1 MAVSAEGGLVRL
13 MQGNEACV
21 EGALTAGCRFFA
33 GYPITPSTEIAELM
47 SERLPRLGGKFIQME
62 DEIGSMAAVIGAS
75 LGGLKAM
82 TATSGPGFSLKQEN
96 IGFAALT
103 EVPCVI
109 VNVQRVG
116 PSTGQPTSPA
126 QGDVMQARWGT
137 HGDHPAVV
145 LCPWS
150 VRETFDLT
158 VRAFNLAEALR
169 TPVIL
174 LSDEVVAHMR
184 EKVELPDPASVVV
197 VNRRRPT
204 VPPELYKPYGP
215 APGEEGQ
222 EGYVPP
228 MAAFGDGYRYHVTG
242 LFHGED
248 GFPTGDGEE
257 SAALLRRINAKIDA
271 RRAELIQVA
280 RESMDD
286 AEIVVLSFGSSAR
299 SAVRAVREARAQGI
313 KAGFLRLIT
322 LWPFADEAIQEAA
335 RTARVFIVAE
345 MNLGQVA
352 REVER
357 ALHGKARVA
366 SLSRVDNE
374 LFTPD
379 EILARIRE
387 EV

>member
-1 MAVSAEGGLVRL
+1 

-21 EGALTAGCRFFA
+21 EGALVAGCRFYA

-47 SERLPRLGGKFIQME
+47 SERLPRLGGKFMQME

-96 IGFAALT
+96 IGFAALA
-103 EVPCVI
+103 EVPCV
-109 VNVQRVG
+109 VVDVQRVG

-158 VRAFNLAEALR
+158 LRAFNLAEALR

-174 LSDEVVAHMR
+174 LSDEVIAHMR
-184 EKVELPDPASVVV
+184 EKVELPDPATVKVVD
-197 VNRRRPT
+197 RPRPV
-204 VPPELYKPYGP
+204 VPPSEYKPYGP
-215 APGEEGQ
+215 APGDEGR

-228 MAAFGDGYRYHVTG
+228 MAAFGEGYRYHVTG

-248 GFPTGDGEE
+248 GFPTGNGEK
-257 SAALLRRINAKIDA
+257 SAALLRRVNAKVDT
-271 RRAELIQVA
+271 RRSELIQVA
-280 RESMDD
+280 RESLDD
-286 AEIVVLSFGSSAR
+286 AEIAVVAYGCSAR
-299 SAVRAVREARAQGI
+299 SAVRAVREARARGI
-313 KAGFLRLIT
+313 KAGLLRLVTI
-322 LWPFADEAIQEAA
+322 WPFADEAIQEAA
-335 RTARVFIVAE
+335 RTAKVFIVPE

-357 ALHGKARVA
+357 ALHGAARVVP
-366 SLSRVDNE
+366 LPRVDNE

-379 EILARIRE
+379 EILARITE
-387 EV
+387 EA

>member
-1 MAVSAEGGLVRL
+1 MSAEQSRVQL

-21 EGALTAGCRFFA
+21 EGALTAGCRFYA

-109 VNVQRVG
+109 VDVQRVG
-116 PSTGQPTSPA
+116 PSSGQPTSPA

-174 LSDEVVAHMR
+174 ISDEVVAHMR
-184 EKVELPDPASVVV
+184 EKVVLPEPSELKVVD
-197 VNRRRPT
+197 RPRPT
-204 VPPELYKPYGP
+204 VPPAAYKPYGP
-215 APGEEGQ
+215 APGDEGRDD
-222 EGYVPP
+222 YVPP
-228 MAAFGDGYRYHVTG
+228 MADFGSGYRYHVTG

-248 GFPTGDGEE
+248 GFPTGDGEK
-257 SAALLRRINAKIDA
+257 SAALLRRINAKVEH
-271 RRAELIQVA
+271 RRADIVQVE
-280 RESMDD
+280 REALDD
-286 AEIVVLSFGSSAR
+286 AEVVVVAYGSTAR
-299 SAVRAVREARAQGI
+299 SALRAVRDARAQGI
-313 KAGFLRLIT
+313 KAGLLRLIT
-322 LWPFADEAIQEAA
+322 LWPFADEAVREVAGRA
-335 RTARVFIVAE
+335 KVLIVPE
-345 MNLGQVA
+345 MNLGQMS

-357 ALHGKARVA
+357 AAHGAARVVPV
-366 SLSRVDNE
+366 SRVDNE

-387 EV
+387 EA